1 MTSEKFGIDFETALQ
16 LQREWTN
23 AGNVTRHKTILIY
36 STWRSGSSFLG
47 GMFEASPSVMYL
59 YEPFQD
65 FGTKYFRLIM
75 LNFTPY

>member
-1 MTSEKFGIDFETALQ
+1 VTIEKFNIEFETALQ

-23 AGNVTRHKTILIY
+23 AGKNVTRHNTILIY

-47 GMFEASPSVMYL
+47 GIFEASPSVMYL

-65 FGTKYFRLIM
+65 FGAKYFR
-75 LNFTPY
+75 